1 MHGTLSYDL
10 AKLHQAE
17 LVAEADKH
25 RKAAPARQ
33 HEDHG
38 SRLELRAVGHGVAA
52 VVNSVLAAIGLG
64 PRATSAPSHGRA
76 V

>member
-1 MHGTLSYDL
+1 MHGTLNYDL

-17 LVAEADKH
+17 LVAEAQNH
-25 RKAAPARQ
+25 RKAASARQ

-38 SRLELRAVGHGVAA
+38 SRVELRAVGHGVAA
-52 VVNSVLAAIGLG
+52 VVTSLLAAIGLG
-64 PRATSAPSHGRA
+64 PGAASAASRGRA